1 MNLRN
6 DNPVSPPTS
15 WAPARRL
22 VAPVLVA
29 PALTA
34 LLLTACGRPEPA
46 AQAPGAAAPAA
57 AGAPQA
63 PQAPQAER
71 DAAVTRAQLENG
83 PLEPACT
90 LENVVDMSNERP
102 FPGAQAVYTLPRDKV
117 VKMIGFATVKSKG
130 EALGAFTAYLAGTA
144 GVYKLNGVTRLDR
157 PDVVAYFN
165 NASGMLK
172 SGYHL
177 DANLSGMPA
186 GDYAVYLQRSGSP
199 ACPTHHT
206 LRIQ

>member
-1 MNLRN
+1 MRFKDCAGVLVWF
-6 DNPVSPPTS
+6 P
-15 WAPARRL
+15 L
-22 VAPVLVA
+22 VAI
-29 PALTA
+29 TA
-34 LLLTACGRPEPA
+34 GCGKPEPTPVG
-46 AQAPGAAAPAA
+46 APGASSGITAS
-57 AGAPQA
+57 
-63 PQAPQAER
+63 AEKPSVDLGLSR
-71 DAAVTRAQLENG
+71 QLLEKG

-130 EALGAFTAYLAGTA
+130 EALGAFTAYLASSA
-144 GVYKLNGVTRLDR
+144 SVYKLNGVTLLDR

-165 NASGMLK
+165 NAPGMLK
-172 SGYHL
+172 SGFHL
-177 DANLSGMPA
+177 DADLRGVPA
-186 GDYAVYLQRSGSP
+186 GDYAVYLQRAGSP